1 MSEVVYRSHV
11 RIERVKGPVRRAYL
25 PAETKPVIFGVHG
38 AVAEH
43 YKVPPAVLEPHA
55 TTLDYIVAAAAGWLT
70 GTFGG
75 ALEARQIDASNERLV
90 SETVGEVELED
101 HVLVIRR
108 IHVVLKLKAEES
120 QRETAIRVHGFYA
133 DKCPVYRT
141 LKPAIAI
148 TTELVFEALTA

>member
-1 MSEVVYRSHV
+1 M
-11 RIERVKGPVRRAYL
+11 
-25 PAETKPVIFGVHG
+25 
-38 AVAEH
+38 
-43 YKVPPAVLEPHA
+43 
-55 TTLDYIVAAAAGWLT
+55 
-70 GTFGG
+70 
-75 ALEARQIDASNERLV
+75 

-108 IHVVLKLKAEES
+108 IHVVLKLRAEES